1 MVCGRRFR
9 TFNVVDDCN
18 REALSIEIDLNLP
31 ALRVVRVLDR
41 IAANRGYPVMLRM
54 DNGPEFISLAL
65 AEWAKKH
72 AVKLA
77 FIQPGK
83 PKKNV
88 FITRFNRTYRTEI
101 LNSYL
106 FRTLNEVW
114 EITDKGLSEYNC
126 ERPHESRNNMIPK
139 EYRQ

>member
-1 MVCGRRFR
+1 
-9 TFNVVDDCN
+9 
-18 REALSIEIDLNLP
+18 
-31 ALRVVRVLDR
+31 
-41 IAANRGYPVMLRM
+41 MLRM
-54 DNGPEFISLAL
+54 DKGPEFISLAL

-83 PKKNV
+83 PKKKV

-106 FRTLNEVW
+106 FRTLNEVR
-114 EITDKGLSEYNC
+114 EITDKGYQNITANVHMN
-126 ERPHESRNNMIPK
+126 RGTI
-139 EYRQ
+139 